1 VGLWADQVLP
11 RVIDRQLSRPDFDD
25 ARRRVCAGLHDDVVE
40 VGFGS
45 GLNVPFYPRAVTRVV
60 AVDPSSRAW
69 SLARRRVAQSHTPVL
84 RGGQD
89 GQQLTQPD
97 ASADCVLTT
106 FSLCTVPDPARTL
119 AEASRVLRP
128 GGTLHF
134 LEHGISPDRGV
145 ARWQRFLDPFQ
156 GVVAGGCHLTR
167 PIDELVEGAGFV
179 LDELDTGY
187 LPGPDLNR
195 PFAYTYLGVAT
206 RGD

>member
-11 RVIDRQLSRPDFDD
+11 RVIDRQLSRPEIDVL
-25 ARRRVCAGLHDDVVE
+25 RRSVCAGLHGDVVE

-60 AVDPSSRAW
+60 AVDPSALAW
-69 SLARRRVAQSHTPVL
+69 SLARRRVAASHTPVL
-84 RGGQD
+84 RGGSD

-106 FSLCTVPDPARTL
+106 FSLCTVPDPGRTL
-119 AEASRVLRP
+119 EEAGRVLRP
-128 GGTLHF
+128 GGTIHF

-145 ARWQRFLDPFQ
+145 ARWQRFLDPLQ

-167 PIDELVEGAGFV
+167 PIDRLVEDAGFV
-179 LDELDTGY
+179 VGRLDTDY

-195 PFAYTYLGVAT
+195 PFAYTYLGVA
-206 RGD
+206 RKAA